1 MRRIPYSYV
10 RGVSAALLAVVLS
23 LSVAAGP
30 RENGVAR
37 EPREKRDPIVKIV
50 KRIIKSLGDG
60 LTVPTPVAKP

>member
-10 RGVSAALLAVVLS
+10 RGVSAVLAAVVLS

-30 RENGVAR
+30 RENQMAR
-37 EPREKRDPIVKIV
+37 EPRVKRDPIVKIV

-60 LTVPTPVAKP
+60 LTVPTPCATP

>member
-10 RGVSAALLAVVLS
+10 RGVSAVLLTAVLS
-23 LSVAAGP
+23 LSVSAGP

-50 KRIIKSLGDG
+50 KRIIQSLGDG
-60 LTVPTPVAKP
+60 LTVPTPGVKP

>member
-1 MRRIPYSYV
+1 MRRIPNSYV
-10 RGVSAALLAVVLS
+10 RGVSAVLMAVVLS

-30 RENGVAR
+30 RENQMPR

-50 KRIIKSLGDG
+50 KRIIQSLGDG